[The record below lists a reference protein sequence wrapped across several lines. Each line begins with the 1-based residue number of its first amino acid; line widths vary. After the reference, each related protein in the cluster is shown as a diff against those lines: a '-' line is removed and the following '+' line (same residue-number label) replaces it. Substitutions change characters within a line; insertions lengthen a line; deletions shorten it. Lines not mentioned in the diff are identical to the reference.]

1 MSAGSVR
8 NAYAEFAFLQIDLT
22 PVKELWQT
30 SKKDFFSWVG
40 SFIICLVAGVELGLL
55 FGIVV
60 SMICILLRLGNP
72 KVEISLK
79 KVSRRA

>member
-1 MSAGSVR
+1 M
-8 NAYAEFAFLQIDLT
+8 
-22 PVKELWQT
+22 
-30 SKKDFFSWVG
+30 G

-79 KVSRRA
+79 KVSRGA